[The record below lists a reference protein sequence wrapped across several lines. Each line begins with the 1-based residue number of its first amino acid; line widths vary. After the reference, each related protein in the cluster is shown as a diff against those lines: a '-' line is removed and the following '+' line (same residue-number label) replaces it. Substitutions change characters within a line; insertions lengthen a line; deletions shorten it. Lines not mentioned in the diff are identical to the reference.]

1 MDFNDTTEEAK
12 FRKEVGDWLSANATL
27 KEDEESGN
35 YPGMGE
41 DDALSLAKKWA
52 AKLYDSGWACLHWPS
67 EYGGRGSTPIERVIW
82 GQEASKYRIPGGFFE
97 IGQGMAGPVL
107 MMYAT
112 EEQKKR
118 YLPPMAKGE
127 EIWCQLFSEP
137 GAGSDLAGLKTKSVL
152 EGDTWTINGQKIWTS
167 GAHYSDYGILV
178 TRSDASA
185 QKHKGLTY
193 FFLDMKSP
201 GVEVRPIKQ
210 ISGGANFNEV
220 YFTDVK
226 IPDEQR
232 LGSVGDGW
240 KVALTTLMNE
250 RLAVGDASGPDF
262 QEAFNLACGHDLNG
276 DLAIKDGSVRD
287 KLADWYCQASGLKYT
302 KYRNISALSRGETPG
317 PQASITKIVSG
328 NKLQEIANFGM
339 DIMDAAGIVR
349 PESADAEQNMY
360 QMGFF
365 GAAGI
370 RIAGGTDEIL
380 RNIISEQVLGLPQD
394 MRADKG
400 IPFNEIPSSNK

>member
-82 GQEASKYRIPGGFFE
+82 GQEASNYRIPGGFFE

-262 QEAFNLACGHDLNG
+262 QEAFNLACGHVLNG

-287 KLADWYCQASGLKYT
+287 KLADWYCQSSGLKYT

-349 PESADAEQNMY
+349 PELADAEQNMY